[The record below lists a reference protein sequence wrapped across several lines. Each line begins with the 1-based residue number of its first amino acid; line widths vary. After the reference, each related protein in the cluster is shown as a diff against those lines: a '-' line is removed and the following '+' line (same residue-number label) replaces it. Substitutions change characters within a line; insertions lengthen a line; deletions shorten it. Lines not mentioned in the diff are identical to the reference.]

1 MTLPKSPQKTSLTN
15 RLVAS
20 KIKEAVAK
28 GISLTLR
35 DGDVRGFGARI
46 SPTGRVTWIAR
57 KAIGRGRG
65 STQSL
70 TLGHYPGMSLEAARL
85 DAGLAIARLAKG
97 EDVVSQVKQAR
108 RDKVERQQCPSI
120 KSAVSDYL
128 DARKHDPKRDMSSR
142 YEVELRQLF
151 ENQVVSDLGASKR
164 VNEITKVDVKGILKT
179 RQEAGHYVAARNLCV
194 LLRPFF
200 DWCKSEEYITLSPML
215 DVETPAPAEKRKHK
229 LIAVEIRTLWLASFA
244 FNQFGIG
251 AYWRLLLMLMQRR
264 GELASMQWQEVNLS
278 AAEWIIPGSKTKNG
292 KDHLVPLP
300 YQALKELA
308 SIPRRK
314 PNEYVFGKFPDAP
327 FSGFSKAKRELEAVM
342 MGMSEDP
349 GLVLNPWRIHDLRRT
364 GATLMSGVKV
374 HGSKVQPHIIEA
386 ILNHTPPQLEAT
398 YQVWDVQRYADEKKD
413 ALQAWADRL
422 DVLTADQTNVVQMK
436 A

>member
-1 MTLPKSPQKTSLTN
+1 MSTQKTSLTN

-28 GISLTLR
+28 GQSLTLW
-35 DGDVRGFGARI
+35 DGEVRGFGARI
-46 SPTGRVTWIAR
+46 SPTGRVTWVAR

-70 TLGHYPGMSLEAARL
+70 TLGHYPGMSLEAARI

-108 RDKVERQQCPSI
+108 RDKVERQQCPSV
-120 KSAVSDYL
+120 KAAVSDYL

-151 ENQVVSDLGASKR
+151 ERQIVPELGVSKR
-164 VNEITKVDVKGILKT
+164 VNEITKADVKGILKT
-179 RQEAGHYVAARNLCV
+179 RQEAGHYVAARNLYV

-200 DWCKSEEYITLSPML
+200 DWCKSEEHITLSPMQ
-215 DVETPAPAEKRKHK
+215 DIEAPAPAQKRQHK

-244 FNQFGIG
+244 FKQFGMG
-251 AYWRLLLMLMQRR
+251 AYWRLLLMLLQRR

-278 AAEWIIPGSKTKNG
+278 TAEWIIPGSKTKNG

-308 SIPRRK
+308 SIPTRK

-398 YQVWDVQRYADEKKD
+398 YQVWDVQRYADEKKG